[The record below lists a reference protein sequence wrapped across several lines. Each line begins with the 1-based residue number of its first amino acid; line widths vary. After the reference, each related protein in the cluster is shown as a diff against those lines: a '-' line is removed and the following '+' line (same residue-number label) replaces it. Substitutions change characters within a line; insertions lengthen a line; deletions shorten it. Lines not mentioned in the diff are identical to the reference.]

1 MKNMLI
7 ASLILAGSSA
17 MADNKA
23 LKIRFQNQKYTFDLI
38 CPNNSVIEEI
48 IPALPPANNRNGI
61 TVDEVDMDKS
71 GTILVTGLL
80 REYVTSLIVK
90 IQPSIGCAI
99 VQIPFP
105 GLK

>member
-17 MADNKA
+17 MAYDNA
-23 LKIRFQNQKYTFDLI
+23 LKIGFQNKKYTFDLI
-38 CPNNSVIEEI
+38 CPNNSVIKEI
-48 IPALPPANNRNGI
+48 TALLPMNAGSRIP
-61 TVDEVDMDKS
+61 VDEVDIDES

-80 REYVTSLIVK
+80 GEHVTSLIVK

-99 VQIPFP
+99 VQIPFHD
-105 GLK
+105 LKR